1 MKVILTMKVILPVLF
16 AFAYFTSGAQYAFNN
31 ASLKLVPAALPANYA
46 EYSFQASS
54 VKKLYQRNS
63 GMILGLQ
70 KGRSTAIELGIEAHW
85 RKMSVLNKPHIIG
98 ATANME
104 YSFSE
109 HIVGYKAGMWMKR
122 GRVNLTYGGNV
133 SYYDNFKGG
142 SRWGIGPAIGFRLM
156 GFHLI
161 NGYTFLTKDNTSEK
175 ETPMQVNTLY
185 MSLRYFFP
193 VENKFTW
200 DRKTMKKKRERKKER
215 AKKKEE
221 RQNGERGIKKLLHL
235 GPANNEKQNEPQD
248 GEKKGLR
255 KLFNFGGA
263 KKESDDQ

>member
-1 MKVILTMKVILPVLF
+1 MKVILPVLF
-16 AFAYFTSGAQYAFNN
+16 VLSYFACGAQYAFSN
-31 ASLKLVPAALPANYA
+31 ASLKFVPVALPADYA
-46 EYSFQASS
+46 QYSFQASS

-70 KGRSTAIELGIEAHW
+70 KGRSTAIELGAEFHW

-104 YSFSE
+104 YNFSE
-109 HIVGYKAGMWMKR
+109 HIVGYKAGMWVKR
-122 GRVNLTYGGNV
+122 GRVNLTYGGNI
-133 SYYDNFKGG
+133 SYYNDFKGG
-142 SRWGIGPAIGFRLM
+142 SRFGIGPSVGFRLM

-161 NGYTFLTKDNTSEK
+161 NGYTFLTKDNKSEK
-175 ETPMQVNTLY
+175 ETQMQVNTLY
-185 MSLRYFFP
+185 TSLRYFFP
-193 VENKFTW
+193 VENKFIW

-221 RQNGERGIKKLLHL
+221 RQNGERGIKKLLNL
-235 GPANNEKQNEPQD
+235 GPANKEKKTED

-255 KLFNFGGA
+255 KIFNWGGS
-263 KKESDDQ
+263 KKKSD